1 VTTNILGQIV
11 SHYRVIEPLGE
22 GGMGVV
28 YRAEDVKL
36 GRPVA
41 LKFLSPGR
49 SQDRQ
54 MLERFMREA
63 RTASALNHP
72 NICTIYEIDEFEG
85 APFIAMELLEGHTL
99 DQRID
104 HRPLVINQ
112 VVDYALQICDA
123 LDAAHS
129 RGILHRDIKPANIFV
144 TARDQIKVLDFGLA
158 KSTEPRTQGS
168 SAPRSDAQ
176 TEMLTELLSTRA
188 GVALGTIAYM
198 SPEQARGEDLDARS
212 DLFSFGLVLYEMTT
226 GQRTFQGSTSA
237 VIFDAILNREPAA
250 PIEINANV
258 PVALEGIIARLL
270 EKDKDRRYANAI
282 ELRTDLQQIKLER
295 STSTTGSAR
304 ALPHVTS
311 SPARSGAQWPSA
323 KSGAIAASPSRPRL
337 NGAVLLVG
345 AFGVV
350 ALVAA
355 SWLFF
360 QTGNPPQ
367 EATAQAAPPT
377 DVPADASTPVATE
390 AAPVQPATPVTS
402 VTSVTPVPPAVIP
415 PLAGGESRRATSSAP
430 APPAATAVTPSAGTA
445 PAAPAASAGDPMAE
459 PIKIARAK
467 ADAKLYDQAVADLKA
482 GLAANPSSPSAPG
495 AHLLLGNILQRQ
507 GRPEDAMAAYVELRS
522 RHGRTSEAAEGTFL
536 LADLVLQSKRSDRE
550 ETARQLFTEIP
561 GMTGSAPWAVQAL
574 LRRAALEDRAKA
586 RVVDSVLGTTVPA
599 ALISYRQLVESY
611 PDAAGVEPA
620 LAQLGEMY
628 EDLRRYDLAGQAWL
642 DLARKFPANTRDAAW
657 RAGELFEKRVKDPQ
671 RMRVAYGLVTSRS
684 SHYRDA
690 QKKLQP

>member
-1 VTTNILGQIV
+1 MTTNILGQTV

-49 SQDRQ
+49 SQERQ

-99 DQRID
+99 DHRID
-104 HRPLVINQ
+104 HRPLGINRVI
-112 VVDYALQICDA
+112 DYALQICDA
-123 LDAAHS
+123 LDAAHA

-144 TARDQIKVLDFGLA
+144 TAREQVKVLDFGLA
-158 KSTEPRTQGS
+158 KSTETRSSGS
-168 SAPRSDAQ
+168 GVLRSDAQ
-176 TEMLTELLSTRA
+176 TELQTELLSTRA

-250 PIEINANV
+250 PIELNANV
-258 PVALEGIIARLL
+258 PAALERIIAKLL
-270 EKDKDRRYANAI
+270 DKDKEGRYHSAI
-282 ELRTDLQQIKLER
+282 DVRADLQQVKLEH
-295 STSTTGSAR
+295 STTTMGSTR
-304 ALPHVTS
+304 TLPHTASPS
-311 SPARSGAQWPSA
+311 SRSGAHWPSA
-323 KSGAIAASPSRPRL
+323 KSGETATAPSRRRIS
-337 NGAVLLVG
+337 AAALLVG
-345 AFGVV
+345 LFGVI

-360 QTGNPPQ
+360 QAGNRSA
-367 EATAQAAPPT
+367 ETQAPVVPTTDAP
-377 DVPADASTPVATE
+377 AEASTPVATD
-390 AAPVQPATPVTS
+390 AAPAAPQPATP
-402 VTSVTPVPPAVIP
+402 
-415 PLAGGESRRATSSAP
+415 LAP
-430 APPAATAVTPSAGTA
+430 A
-445 PAAPAASAGDPMAE
+445 PAAPAVSPSAAGTDSRRAASGTPAPPATVAAPPAGTSPAAPPAAASDSLAE
-459 PIKIARAK
+459 SIKVARAK
-467 ADAKLYDQAVADLKA
+467 ADAKLFDQAVADLRA
-482 GLAANPSSPSAPG
+482 GLAASPSSPSAPS

-522 RHGRTSEAAEGTFL
+522 RHGRTPEAAEGTFL
-536 LADLVLQSKRSDRE
+536 LADLVLQSKRNDRE
-550 ETARQLFTEIP
+550 ETARQLFTAIP
-561 GMTGSAPWAVQAL
+561 SMTGSAPWAVQAL
-574 LRRAALEDRAKA
+574 LRRATLEDRARA
-586 RVVDSVLGTTVPA
+586 RVVDSVLGVTVPA
-599 ALISYRQLVESY
+599 SLVSYRQVVESY

-620 LAQLGEMY
+620 LARLGEMY

-657 RAGELFEKRVKDPQ
+657 RAGELFEKRLKDPQ
-671 RMRVAYGLVTSRS
+671 RMREAYSLVTMRS